1 MPGEKNLAALL
12 SSMEPVLHADE
23 FVYCSVPDA
32 TGIETL
38 CCFRETEG
46 VTVICRRE
54 EAERRN
60 LPFVFPCRM
69 ITLNVHSSLE
79 AIGFLAAI
87 AAPLAAEG
95 IGVNVIS
102 GYYHDHLFVQPKD
115 SERTIAVLRQL
126 QRAAQL

>member
-1 MPGEKNLAALL
+1 
-12 SSMEPVLHADE
+12 MEPVLHADE
-23 FVYCSVPDA
+23 FVYCTVPDA
-32 TGIETL
+32 AGIEAL
-38 CCFRETEG
+38 CCFREREG

-60 LPFVFPCRM
+60 LPFTFPCRM

-87 AAPLAAEG
+87 AAPLAVEG
-95 IGVNVIS
+95 IGLNVIS

-115 SERTIAVLRQL
+115 SERTMAVLRQL

>member
-1 MPGEKNLAALL
+1 
-12 SSMEPVLHADE
+12 
-23 FVYCSVPDA
+23 
-32 TGIETL
+32 
-38 CCFRETEG
+38 
-46 VTVICRRE
+46 
-54 EAERRN
+54 
-60 LPFVFPCRM
+60 M

-95 IGVNVIS
+95 IGVNLIS
-102 GYYHDHLFVQPKD
+102 GYFHDHLLVQPKD

>member
-1 MPGEKNLAALL
+1 MAGEKNLAALL
-12 SSMEPVLHADE
+12 SSMEPVLHAEE
-23 FVYCSVPDA
+23 FVYCTVLDA

-38 CCFRETEG
+38 CCFREREG
-46 VTVICRRE
+46 VTVICSLQ

-60 LPFVFPCRM
+60 LPFTFTCRM

-87 AAPLAAEG
+87 ATPLAAEG

-115 SERTIAVLRQL
+115 SERTMAVLRRL

>member
-1 MPGEKNLAALL
+1 MPGEKNLTALL

-38 CCFRETEG
+38 GCFRETEG

-102 GYYHDHLFVQPKD
+102 G
-115 SERTIAVLRQL
+115 
-126 QRAAQL
+126 